1 MKVTIFQLPLSGSP
15 AKAGSA
21 SASST
26 ARPFNSLSRD
36 HANNIS
42 ERRCTGKRLS
52 TPSLGITR
60 RSRATFR
67 FTAPQQTFQLP
78 PSGSPTLVR
87 EQRATA
93 GRFVLSTPSLGITL
107 RRDLLHADMEPRL
120 RLLSTPSLGITVRQ
134 IVEMGRREERDF
146 QLPLSGSQRE
156 HKLQPR

>member
-78 PSGSPTLVR
+78 LSGSPLHR
-87 EQRATA
+87 HDQQRA
-93 GRFVLSTPSLGITL
+93 
-107 RRDLLHADMEPRL
+107 HQPRA
-120 RLLSTPSLGITVRQ
+120 R
-134 IVEMGRREERDF
+134 F
-146 QLPLSGSQRE
+146 QLPLSGSLSAKSWRWVVARSGTFNSLSRDHNASINFSLDNALVPVFQLPLSGSR
-156 HKLQPR
+156 KL